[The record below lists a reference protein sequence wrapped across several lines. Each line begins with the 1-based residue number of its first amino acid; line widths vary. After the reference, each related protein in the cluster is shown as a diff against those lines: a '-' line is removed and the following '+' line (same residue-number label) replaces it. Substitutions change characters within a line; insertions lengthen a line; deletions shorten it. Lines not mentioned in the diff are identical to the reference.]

1 MSELSEQHC
10 RALTSDSPALSK
22 EDSEKYLVQL
32 DNGWGL
38 SADGK
43 TISRSF
49 KFSNYYETMAFANV
63 AAMIAHQQDHHPE
76 MTISYNYCLVTYTT
90 HSISGL
96 SINDFIC
103 AAKTDNA
110 LCL

>member
-1 MSELSEQHC
+1 MNGLSEQHC

-22 EDSEKYLVQL
+22 KDSEQYLQQL
-32 DNGWGL
+32 DDNWGL

-43 TISRSF
+43 TISRIF
-49 KFSNYYETMAFANV
+49 KFSNYFETMAFANV
-63 AAMIAHQQDHHPE
+63 AAMVAHQQDHHPD
-76 MTISYNYCLVTYTT
+76 MTISYNSCLVAYTT
-90 HSISGL
+90 HSINGL